1 MSEAQGELAR
11 ETGANRLIWAD
22 RPDLDIAASHRRLQH
37 ARPRMQKPSDKESRR
52 NIVDKL
58 TISRRNVGLSAAG
71 ALLATAGGATAA
83 PATTAVNV
91 SQGLIERPPTYFE
104 VLEPAGGATKPPVV
118 MICGGA
124 HTGACYLATADG
136 RPGWAHAFAQAGH
149 TVVLPDWPGVG
160 RSGYIAPDTITG
172 DMVVDGLGQV
182 IASIGRP
189 AIVMT
194 HSMSGAYGWKL
205 IEKYG
210 SHIDRLIGVAPGGPG
225 NIQAVSKIVSE
236 KGDTVVVKSSV
247 TLAINLKQPVISD
260 RNFVEVKLVGK
271 STQFPR
277 QFIDRYASSLVP
289 IPPHLLYERRN
300 IRGSQLK
307 IDDFA
312 NYRDRRILV
321 VTGTADA
328 DHPRVLDESIVTFLN
343 KNGAKAEYIFLG
355 DRGIVGNGHMMMMEK
370 NSGEIAELLLSWL
383 GQG

>member
-1 MSEAQGELAR
+1 M
-11 ETGANRLIWAD
+11 
-22 RPDLDIAASHRRLQH
+22 
-37 ARPRMQKPSDKESRR
+37 
-52 NIVDKL
+52 
-58 TISRRNVGLSAAG
+58 
-71 ALLATAGGATAA
+71 
-83 PATTAVNV
+83 NV

-160 RSGYIAPDTITG
+160 RSGYIAPDAITG

-355 DRGIVGNGHMMMMEK
+355 DRGIVDNGHMMMMEK